1 MHAALLR
8 GTRSMAKAFGSYSYF
23 GNPQLIDYQSG
34 APISDIFISYSR
46 DQAAWVEG
54 QLVPVLI
61 AGGADVPVLHPGGG
75 EELVDTERS
84 AVGAQTA
91 QRVLAAQDQA
101 ERQIIILSEEY
112 VGNVSCLDQLR
123 HAIAKDPDFRYGLVV
138 PVLREDC
145 ALPEDIRIPERL
157 IIDLRNDRRATPWD
171 QLMSACQSDLGTS
184 ATAWLK
190 ARDEV
195 IRHFSANRS
204 VNLVIDP
211 NLDQEVLLDHLRERI
226 ADLTTI
232 DVNSFKAGT
241 RRGLVTEILRVA
253 GYDGAVP
260 TPPADLEMFDQY
272 MAGAGA
278 HRIVVLNFDFV
289 KRRLD
294 FDQALFESLA
304 AAISAAPAKLV
315 LLLVSQQP
323 LSKLLLAHNPV
334 MKLNLPVVVLA
345 SQAG

>member
-1 MHAALLR
+1 
-8 GTRSMAKAFGSYSYF
+8 MAKAFGTYSYF
-23 GNPQLIDYQSG
+23 GNPQLIDYKSG
-34 APISDIFISYSR
+34 APISDIFVSYSR

-84 AVGAQTA
+84 AVGAQLA

-101 ERQIIILSEEY
+101 ERQIVVLSEEY

-123 HAIAKDPDFRYGLVV
+123 HAISKDPDFRYGLVI

-145 ALPEDIRIPERL
+145 TLPEDIASPERL

-171 QLMSACQSDLGTS
+171 QLLSACQSALGTS

-195 IRHFSANRS
+195 IRHFSAGRS

-211 NLDQEVLLDHLRERI
+211 NLDQDVLLAHLRERI
-226 ADLTTI
+226 ANLTTI

-253 GYDGAVP
+253 GCNAAVP
-260 TPPADLEMFDQY
+260 SPPVDLELFDRY
-272 MAGAGA
+272 METAST

-304 AAISAAPAKLV
+304 KSMTTTPAKLV

-323 LSKLLLAHNPV
+323 LSKLLLAHNPL
-334 MKLNLPVVVLA
+334 MALNLPVVVLA
-345 SQAG
+345 AQAG

>member
-1 MHAALLR
+1 
-8 GTRSMAKAFGSYSYF
+8 MAKAFGTYSYF

-46 DQAAWVEG
+46 DQAAWVED

-75 EELVDTERS
+75 EEVVDTERS
-84 AVGAQTA
+84 AVGAGVA
-91 QRVLAAQDQA
+91 QRVLTAQDQA
-101 ERQIIILSEEY
+101 ERQIVVLSEEY
-112 VGNVSCLDQLR
+112 AGNVSCLEQLR
-123 HAIAKDPDFRYGLVV
+123 HAISKDPDFRYGLVI

-145 ALPEDIRIPERL
+145 TLPADIAIPERL
-157 IIDLRNDRRATPWD
+157 IIDLRNNRRATPWD
-171 QLMSACQSDLGTS
+171 QLLSACQSDLGTS

-190 ARDEV
+190 SRDEV

-211 NLDQEVLLDHLRERI
+211 NLDQEVFLSHLRERI
-226 ADLTTI
+226 GDLATLDI
-232 DVNSFKAGT
+232 NSFKAGT
-241 RRGLVTEILRVA
+241 RRGLVSDILRVA

-260 TPPADLEMFDQY
+260 TPPSDLEMFDQY
-272 MAGAGA
+272 MAGVGT

-304 AAISAAPAKLV
+304 KAISANPARLV

-323 LSKLLLAHNPV
+323 LSKLLLAHNPL
-334 MKLNLPVVVLA
+334 MKLNLPTVILA
-345 SQAG
+345 SQPG

>member
-1 MHAALLR
+1 
-8 GTRSMAKAFGSYSYF
+8 MAKAFGTYSYF

-34 APISDIFISYSR
+34 APISDVFISYSR
-46 DQAAWVEG
+46 DQAEWVEG

-101 ERQIIILSEEY
+101 ERQIIILTEEY
-112 VGNVSCLDQLR
+112 VNNVSCLDQLR
-123 HAIAKDPDFRYGLVV
+123 HAISKDPDFRYNMVI

-145 ALPEDIRIPERL
+145 TLPEDIAIPERL

-171 QLMSACQSDLGTS
+171 QLLSACQSALGTT

-211 NLDQEVLLDHLRERI
+211 NLDQEVFLDHLRERI
-226 ADLTTI
+226 AGLTTI

-241 RRGLVTEILRVA
+241 RRGLVTELLREA
-253 GYDGAVP
+253 GCTHAVP
-260 TPPADLEMFDQY
+260 TPPADLELFDQY
-272 MAGAGA
+272 METAGT
-278 HRIVVLNFDFV
+278 HRIVALNFDFV

-294 FDQALFESLA
+294 FDQALFESLGKA
-304 AAISAAPAKLV
+304 MSASPPRLV
-315 LLLVSQQP
+315 LLLVTQQP
-323 LSKLLLAHNPV
+323 LSKLLLAHNPLI
-334 MKLNLPVVVLA
+334 KLNLPTVVLA
-345 SQAG
+345 AQPS